1 MNDVQDEQD
10 EKIVLHDQVIKVLE
24 TIEQSMYSQARTLSP
39 RSLWKKIA
47 GSGYEIGVLRQR
59 LIIRN

>member
-39 RSLWKKIA
+39 RSLWKKTQA
-47 GSGYEIGVLRQR
+47 RGTR
-59 LIIRN
+59 LVYCVNG